1 MKKNK
6 IILTALMALVLGGCG
21 AKTESATEKPVDST
35 SSSTASPITES
46 SPVTEAPISSDKES
60 GSEIDSSSIMDSSTE
75 SSSDSELDEE
85 WGDEIVAMMVEHLGG
100 QTLPYFN
107 MGRALDGKWDSNKS
121 NVIVYGSI
129 SLNNKKL
136 LEVKELYE
144 EKGWLATEVTADS
157 TTLTVSNEEKHLS
170 AVLSEDKYGYALF
183 TITYDE
189 PFDAS
194 TAAGEWNDT
203 VKDTFTQYL
212 DGHILPYVYLGTDN
226 NLYLSWISGSKTLT
240 IRGKKW
246 DDSVIDAAKTAFD
259 GYDLTSTTTD
269 TYGRTHCVFEKVF
282 TDGCKVSVAVHPTS
296 SKDNPICN
304 YIVTYSEVFDP
315 STVTDWKQDVKT
327 DLATLDN
334 HELPYI
340 YLGTKT
346 PTSKVTTDTVTITG
360 GSYNVDVFASAK
372 SQFEKAGWESYSG
385 GCSYGDAVYALK
397 TFDDGCTICATVKP
411 SGTTTYS
418 STTNNLIF
426 TRWSKLDVPTDVTAW
441 DENVSALMIADLG
454 GHTIPFSYI
463 GSTVTG
469 KYATGTRILT
479 LTGDK
484 YNPTMLSDFKT
495 VLDADGW
502 TSAYSTDNYGRTMTA
517 TKEFTE
523 GTAGTVTLQFGSAS
537 SFSSKFTINAS
548 FREKYDAPADGS
560 WSETDLSDM
569 TTALGGLS
577 VPYFYMATSSPTF
590 VSSADNGTVTIT
602 GGDWNDQIKD
612 LFIEALSK
620 DTNLTWKSFDTGD
633 VTGTVVY
640 KATAENGDLLIAT
653 LSKTSASK
661 AQLALRYKAAYDPTM
676 MTAWDDTTT
685 AGMTSNLNGHQM
697 PFVYLGSKDVT
708 TDAKTANKLTLNAR
722 SYATFDDKLLVEAKK
737 TFEAEGFTTTTSFN
751 IYGNSLKGTK
761 TFDDG
766 YTVRF
771 VLEKAGTADYAAP
784 RIIFYLDAPLTD
796 TKAEDYTWNLSAT
809 NQAKFD
815 AVLDGVAAPDI
826 FLGTGVATSLSTNV
840 SNVNNFATL
849 TTTYSA
855 KTKVFNNNYV
865 IQAKNDLEDQGFAC
879 KIDIVKNGYGSC
891 VYAEK
896 DVGTNKVMR
905 ISMAPSGSSTLKT
918 IIAVMPKY
926 VATEETSWNST
937 IVEKMKMNFEG
948 YVLPF
953 FDIGDEYPT
962 MSFGNDNGS
971 YSMSLKSGCYDD
983 AIFESAENALKDDT
997 SFGGAWSYS
1006 YDYNKLDDDT
1016 STYYEYPT
1024 MLKTLIAFA
1033 HNPTTGKTM
1042 VIKIETTMAS
1052 DKISKYINFT
1062 ALYY

>member
-21 AKTESATEKPVDST
+21 AKTDSATEKPVDST
-35 SSSTASPITES
+35 SSSTASPITET
-46 SPVTEAPISSDKES
+46 SPVTEAPVSSDKES
-60 GSEIDSSSIMDSSTE
+60 DSGIDSSSIMDSSTE

-121 NVIVYGSI
+121 NVIIYGSI

-157 TTLTVSNEEKHLS
+157 TTMTVSNEEKHLS

-194 TAAGEWNDT
+194 TSAGEWNDT

-296 SKDNPICN
+296 SKDDPICN
-304 YIVTYSEVFDP
+304 YIVTYSEVFDA

-372 SQFEKAGWESYSG
+372 SQFEKAGWENYSG

-418 STTNNLIF
+418 STTNNLVF

-441 DENVSALMIADLG
+441 DENISALMIADLG

-469 KYATGTRILT
+469 KYATGTRTLT

-502 TSAYSTDNYGRTMTA
+502 TATYSTDNYGRTMTA

-523 GTAGTVTLQFGSAS
+523 GTAGTLTLQFSSAS

-560 WSETDLSDM
+560 WPETDLADM
-569 TTALGGLS
+569 TAALGGLS

-590 VSSADNGTVTIT
+590 VTSADNGTVTIT

-685 AGMTSNLNGHQM
+685 AGITSSLGGHQV
-697 PFVYLGSKDVT
+697 PFVYLGSKDVKT
-708 TDAKTANKLTLNAR
+708 TAATGKLTLEAR
-722 SYATFDDKLLVEAKK
+722 NYATFSDKILAEAKK
-737 TFEAEGFTTTTSFN
+737 VFDADGFTTVTDINT
-751 IYGNSLKGTK
+751 YGNCLQGIK
-761 TFDDG
+761 TYDDG

-784 RIIFYLDAPLTD
+784 RIIFYLDTPLTD
-796 TKAEDYTWNLSAT
+796 TKADDYTWNLSTA
-809 NQAKFD
+809 NQTKLD
-815 AVLDGVAAPDI
+815 AVLGSVKAPDI
-826 FLGTGVATSLSTNV
+826 FFGTGVSTSAANSV
-840 SNVNNFATL
+840 SNPNNYATL

-855 KTKVFNNNYV
+855 KTRAFNNNYV
-865 IQAKNDLEDQGFAC
+865 LNAKTDLENQGFSC
-879 KIDIVKNGYGSC
+879 KITYVKNAYGSC

-896 DVGTNKVMR
+896 DVGNNNVMK
-905 ISMAPSGSSTLKT
+905 ISIAPSATTSLKT
-918 IIAVMPKY
+918 IISVMPKY
-926 VATEETSWNST
+926 VATEKTSWSST
-937 IVEKMKMNFEG
+937 ITEKMKMNFEG

-953 FDIGDEYPT
+953 FDLGDDTPT
-962 MSFGNDNGS
+962 MAFGNSSGYYN
-971 YSMSLKSGCYDD
+971 MSLKGSTYDA
-983 AIFESAENALKDDT
+983 AIFESAEKALKDDT
-997 SFGGAWSYS
+997 SFGGAWTYS
-1006 YDYNKLDDDT
+1006 YEY
-1016 STYYEYPT
+1016 SFASSESSIYYVFPT
-1024 MLKTLIAFA
+1024 MLKTLTASA
-1033 HNPTTGKTM
+1033 YNSTTGRTM
-1042 VIKIETTMAS
+1042 LIKVQEQLTA
-1052 DKISKYINFT
+1052 DKLSKYILFT